1 MADAA
6 DADEL
11 AGVLRE
17 ALPPGSEEQIF
28 EVMWRSANPAAR
40 QALEVLGRQHPDK
53 KVAKAARK
61 AAHKAASQAGRN
73 GQRQGPVRP
82 A

>member
-1 MADAA
+1 MALG
-6 DADEL
+6 EP
-11 AGVLRE
+11 GGE
-17 ALPPGSEEQIF
+17 A
-28 EVMWRSANPAAR
+28 
-40 QALEVLGRQHPDK
+40 ALEVLGRQHPDK